1 MMTMQEWLD
10 AYGESH
16 QNPTNKAVH
25 WICVPV
31 IFFTLIGLLSLIP
44 TGGLTDFVSSG
55 LAPYIHLGTLV
66 IVLGLLFFLRLSFSI
81 ALGMLVVSSVV
92 LYLVKLANLAFND
105 SVVWFYA
112 VLFVV
117 AWIGQFIGHKVEGQK
132 PSFLD
137 DVKFLLIGPAWLLHF
152 IYRKLGIPY

>member
-1 MMTMQEWLD
+1 MTTMQEWLD

-31 IFFTLIGLLSLIP
+31 IFFTLMGLLSLIP
-44 TGGLTDFVSSG
+44 LGGLKEYVYSG

-66 IVLGLLFFLRLSFSI
+66 IAIGLLFFLRLSFSI

-92 LYLVKLANLAFND
+92 LYLVKVVNLAYPD
-105 SVVWFYA
+105 WALWFYIT
-112 VLFVV
+112 LFVV

-137 DVKFLLIGPAWLLHF
+137 DLKFLLIGPAWLLHF

>member
-44 TGGLTDFVSSG
+44 LGGLKESIPSG
-55 LAPYIHLGTLV
+55 FAPYIHLGTLV
-66 IVLGLLFFLRLSFSI
+66 IFLGLLFFLRLSFSI
-81 ALGMLVVSSVV
+81 ALGMLVVSAVV
-92 LYLVKLANLAFND
+92 LYLVKVVNLAFPD
-105 SVVWFYA
+105 SALWFY
-112 VLFVV
+112 VTLFVV